1 MAITLYSNNADT
13 KIILSYT
20 FDLLKEKNKDK
31 EIDCEYV
38 TIDRRHFKDYKM
50 NKSNYMFLHVFN
62 PTNGTYVIDDIE
74 IEISDFILNG
84 KIQIVSFKDDHYPI
98 KKVVFKSSSHEN
110 ITKFIEDAINKKFHE
125 KQDKFVEVSGDKI
138 IKKKWNGY
146 GWNYDSSIPKR
157 MLSSIFLKENA
168 FNKIKDPIAK
178 FIDKDTYKDYYKH
191 GIPYKMNIML
201 FGAPGVGKTSLI
213 HSIASECDAN
223 ICVLNINSELKEE
236 SMIEAISQVNED
248 RKKSILVL
256 EDIDCIFFDRKTNDT
271 LKNHITMNGILNCL
285 DGFNNP
291 EGLIVIMTT
300 NFPDKLDEALMR
312 SGRIDLEVELTHL
325 DKYQA
330 HNMFLSFFNN
340 EEHFKLMWDNI
351 QKCSVEPSTL
361 MQFLFNN
368 RNEANISDKFEDFFK
383 LVEHK
388 YLKRANNIYT

>member
-1 MAITLYSNNADT
+1 MHITLYSNNPDT
-13 KIILSYT
+13 KIILSYA
-20 FDLLKEKNKDK
+20 FDILKKKNDDL
-31 EIDCEYV
+31 DCEYSG
-38 TIDRRHFKDYKM
+38 IERKHFRDYRKD
-50 NKSNYMFLHVFN
+50 KSDYMFLHLFTPV
-62 PTNGTYVIDDIE
+62 NGTYVIDDIE
-74 IEISDFILNG
+74 IEICDFVLNG
-84 KIQIVSFKDDHYPI
+84 KVQIVSFKDDHYPI
-98 KKVVFKSSSHEN
+98 KKVIFKSSSEDK

-138 IKKKWNGY
+138 IKKKWSGY
-146 GWNYDSSIPKR
+146 SWNYDSSIPKR
-157 MLSSIFLKENA
+157 KLSNIFLKEHA

-201 FGAPGVGKTSLI
+201 YGAPGVGKTSLI

-223 ICVLNINSELKEE
+223 ICILNINSELKEE

-248 RKKSILVL
+248 HKKSILVL

-300 NFPDKLDEALMR
+300 NFPDKLDDALMR

-330 HNMFLSFFNN
+330 RNMFLSFFNN
-340 EEHFKLMWDNI
+340 EEQFKILWDNI
-351 QKCSVEPSTL
+351 QKYSVEPSTL
-361 MQFLFNN
+361 IQFLFIN
-368 RNEANISDKFEDFFK
+368 RNESNISDKFEDFYK
-383 LVEHK
+383 LVENK

>member
-1 MAITLYSNNADT
+1 MHITLYSNNSDT
-13 KIILSYT
+13 KIILSYA
-20 FDLLKEKNKDK
+20 FDILKK
-31 EIDCEYV
+31 ENDDIDCEYSG
-38 TIDRRHFKDYKM
+38 IERKHFRDYKKE
-50 NKSNYMFLHVFN
+50 KSDYMFLHLFTPV
-62 PTNGTYVIDDIE
+62 NGTYVIDDIE
-74 IEISDFILNG
+74 IEICDFVLNG
-84 KIQIVSFKDDHYPI
+84 KVQIVSFKDDHYPI
-98 KKVVFKSSSHEN
+98 KKVIFKSSSQDK
-110 ITKFIEDAINKKFHE
+110 ITKFIEDAINKKFNE

-138 IKKKWNGY
+138 IKKKWSGY
-146 GWNYDSSIPKR
+146 SWNYDSSIPKR
-157 MLSSIFLKENA
+157 MLSNIFLKEHA

-178 FIDKDTYKDYYKH
+178 FIDKDTYKDYHKH

-201 FGAPGVGKTSLI
+201 YGAPGVGKTSLI

-223 ICVLNINSELKEE
+223 ICILNINAELKEE

-248 RKKSILVL
+248 HKKSILVL

-300 NFPDKLDEALMR
+300 NFPDKLDDALMR

-330 HNMFLSFFNN
+330 RNMFLSFFNN
-340 EEHFKLMWDNI
+340 EEQFKLMWDNI
-351 QKCSVEPSTL
+351 QKYSVEPSTL
-361 MQFLFNN
+361 MQFLFIN
-368 RNEANISDKFEDFFK
+368 RNETNISDKFEDFYK
-383 LVEHK
+383 LVENK

>member
-1 MAITLYSNNADT
+1 MHITLYSNNSDT
-13 KIILSYT
+13 KIILSYA
-20 FDLLKEKNKDK
+20 FDILKK
-31 EIDCEYV
+31 ENDNLDCEYSG
-38 TIDRRHFKDYKM
+38 IERKHFRDYRKE
-50 NKSNYMFLHVFN
+50 KSDYMFLHLFTPV
-62 PTNGTYVIDDIE
+62 NGTYVIDDIE
-74 IEISDFILNG
+74 IEICDFVLNG
-84 KIQIVSFKDDHYPI
+84 KVQIVSFKDDHYPI
-98 KKVVFKSSSHEN
+98 KKVIFKSSSEDK

-138 IKKKWNGY
+138 IKKKWSGY
-146 GWNYDSSIPKR
+146 SWNYDSSIPKR
-157 MLSSIFLKENA
+157 KLSNIFLKEHA

-201 FGAPGVGKTSLI
+201 YGAPGVGKTSLI

-223 ICVLNINSELKEE
+223 ICILNINSELKEE

-248 RKKSILVL
+248 HKKSILVL

-300 NFPDKLDEALMR
+300 NFPDKLDDALMR

-330 HNMFLSFFNN
+330 RNMFLSFFNN
-340 EEHFKLMWDNI
+340 EEQFKILWDNI
-351 QKCSVEPSTL
+351 QKYSVEPSTL
-361 MQFLFNN
+361 IQFLFIN
-368 RNEANISDKFEDFFK
+368 RNESNISDKFEDFYK
-383 LVEHK
+383 LVENK

>member
-1 MAITLYSNNADT
+1 MHITLYSNNSDT
-13 KIILSYT
+13 KIILSYA
-20 FDLLKEKNKDK
+20 FDILKK
-31 EIDCEYV
+31 ENDDIDCEC
-38 TIDRRHFKDYKM
+38 IGIERKHFRDYKKD
-50 NKSNYMFLHVFN
+50 KSDYMFLHLFTPV
-62 PTNGTYVIDDIE
+62 NGTYVIEDIE
-74 IEISDFILNG
+74 IEICDFILNG
-84 KIQIVSFKDDHYPI
+84 KVQIVSFKDDHYPI
-98 KKVVFKSSSHEN
+98 KRVIFKSSSQDKM
-110 ITKFIEDAINKKFHE
+110 TKFFEDAINKKYNE

-138 IKKKWNGY
+138 IKKKWSGY
-146 GWNYDSSIPKR
+146 SWNYDSSIPKR
-157 MLSSIFLKENA
+157 MLSNIFLKEHA
-168 FNKIKDPIAK
+168 FNKIKDPIVK

-201 FGAPGVGKTSLI
+201 YGAPGVGKTSLI

-223 ICVLNINSELKEE
+223 ICVLNINAELKEE

-248 RKKSILVL
+248 HKKSILVL

-300 NFPDKLDEALMR
+300 NFPDKLDDALMR

-330 HNMFLSFFNN
+330 RNMFLSFFNN
-340 EEHFKLMWDNI
+340 EEHFKIMWDNI
-351 QKCSVEPSTL
+351 HKYSVEPSTL
-361 MQFLFNN
+361 MQFLFIN